1 MEAPRC
7 NYLMIFLAIVSSCL
21 VSPALSITNQ
31 AWVSEDYF
39 VPEFVAPQLTP
50 PMYLIISSPSLGK
63 IVYTPMKNFKSR
75 TGRTYALIDSGLAE
89 PRGIAVDR
97 ERGALYV
104 ADPGAGR
111 IYRYR
116 LIVSDAGYP
125 GKVQLA
131 TDGVQVTIAE
141 GVQAVWVAADISG
154 DVFYSD
160 PTAKTVNR
168 IPARTI
174 SQLCDGEGQSN
185 ELQFVSE
192 KQLEAASAVEVQEEL
207 TGESEEEDKPI
218 TGGMK
223 IYTVYEGKVNPRVS
237 VPAGLASDGLHLF
250 WANGVK
256 AKSAGSVC
264 RGMVKPKQVQRTG
277 KGGEPPM
284 FPAQLLANNTDEAYG
299 VAKSS
304 NMVLFSS
311 NRSGIGSVYG
321 IAEGSR
327 HVTEFVSTLAEPRG
341 MVWDG
346 DQTVF
351 VADQAAHKVWSFPVG
366 RMVNNAPLTLSVA
379 LEGAFGVAL
388 LSQLDPGYLAA
399 VQAGALGLRGGAAL
413 PPILLALLAAAAC
426 RSLLMHE
433 HSM

>member
-1 MEAPRC
+1 V
-7 NYLMIFLAIVSSCL
+7 NFLAVASACL
-21 VSPALSITNQ
+21 FGNTLAIANTGY
-31 AWVSEDYF
+31 VSEDYF

-50 PMYLIISSPSLGK
+50 PQYLIISSPKLGK

-89 PRGIAVDR
+89 PRGIALDR

-116 LIVSDAGYP
+116 LIVTDAGNP
-125 GKVQLA
+125 GRMQLA

-168 IPARTI
+168 IPASTI
-174 SQLCDGEGQSN
+174 SMLCDGEGQSN
-185 ELQFVSE
+185 ELRFVSE

-207 TGESEEEDKPI
+207 DGASLEPPSSTGN
-218 TGGMK
+218 MK

-256 AKSAGSVC
+256 GKSAGSVV

-277 KGGEPPM
+277 KGKDPPM
-284 FPAQLLANNTDEAYG
+284 FPATLLANNTDEAYG

-304 NMVLFSS
+304 NMVLYSS
-311 NRSGIGSVYG
+311 NHSGVGYVYG
-321 IAEGSR
+321 ITEGSK
-327 HVTEFVSTLAEPRG
+327 HVTKFVSTLAEPRG

-351 VADQAAHKVWSFPVG
+351 VADQAAHAVWSFPVG
-366 RMVNNAPLTLSVA
+366 RVVNNAPITRSVA
-379 LEGAFGVAL
+379 LHGAFGVAL
-388 LSQLDPGYLAA
+388 LSQLDPGYIAA
-399 VQAGALGLRGGAAL
+399 VQAGLNGGVAAMRPL
-413 PPILLALLAAAAC
+413 LLALMAAATC
-426 RSLLMHE
+426 FSLVSHE

>member
-7 NYLMIFLAIVSSCL
+7 NYLMTFLAVVSSCL
-21 VSPALSITNQ
+21 VCPALSITSKG
-31 AWVSEDYF
+31 WVSEDYF

-50 PMYLIISSPSLGK
+50 PMYLIVSSPSMGK

-116 LIVSDAGYP
+116 LIVTDAGNA
-125 GKVQLA
+125 GKMQLA

-168 IPARTI
+168 IPAGTI

-207 TGESEEEDKPI
+207 TGESSEDKP
-218 TGGMK
+218 TMGSMK

-256 AKSAGSVC
+256 AKSAGSVV

-284 FPAQLLANNTDEAYG
+284 FPATLLANNTDEAYG

-304 NMVLFSS
+304 NMVLYSS
-311 NRSGIGSVYG
+311 NQSGIGSVYG
-321 IAEGSR
+321 IMEGSQ
-327 HVTEFVSTLAEPRG
+327 HVTQFVSTLAEPRG

-351 VADQAAHKVWSFPVG
+351 VADQAAHAVWSFPVG
-366 RMVNNAPLTLSVA
+366 RMVNNAPLTRSVA
-379 LEGAFGVAL
+379 LQGAFGVAL

-399 VQAGALGLRGGAAL
+399 VQAGALGFHGGAVL
-413 PPILLALLAAAAC
+413 RPILLALVAAAAC
-426 RSLLMHE
+426 RSLIMHE